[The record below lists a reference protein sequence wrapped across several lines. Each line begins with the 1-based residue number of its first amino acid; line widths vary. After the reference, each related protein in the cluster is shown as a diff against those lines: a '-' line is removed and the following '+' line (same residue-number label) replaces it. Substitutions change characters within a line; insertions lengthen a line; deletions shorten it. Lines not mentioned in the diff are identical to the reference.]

1 MLRCMN
7 KCGGNEMIS
16 REEYINAVC
25 TGEPFDKPTYDDD
38 SGTWDL
44 YFEESPNNHHPY
56 FDEAE
61 LLCVSFDTKAEADE
75 AYAHYSQSTKG

>member
-1 MLRCMN
+1 MR
-7 KCGGNEMIS
+7 G
-16 REEYINAVC
+16 EYINAVC
-25 TGEPFDKPTYDDD
+25 TGESLDQPTYDDD

-44 YFEESPNNHHPY
+44 YFEESPNSHHPY
-56 FDEAE
+56 FNEAE

>member
-1 MLRCMN
+1 
-7 KCGGNEMIS
+7 MIA

-44 YFEESPNNHHPY
+44 YFDESPNDHHPY

>member
-44 YFEESPNNHHPY
+44 YFEESPNDHHPY

-75 AYAHYSQSTKG
+75 AYAHYSQLTKG

>member
-1 MLRCMN
+1 MTRQD
-7 KCGGNEMIS
+7 
-16 REEYINAVC
+16 YINAVC

-38 SGTWDL
+38 SGTWEL

-75 AYAHYSQSTKG
+75 AYAHYSQPTKG

>member
-1 MLRCMN
+1 
-7 KCGGNEMIS
+7 MIA

-44 YFEESPNNHHPY
+44 YFEESPNDHHPY